1 MNQEK
6 KNGKF
11 KLTGFGPKRRLL
23 VISFFFLLIGGLF
36 ASAAVLGAVSFFPL
50 RFNIFFSRKSPGSEH
65 FLVLLNGFWRLLA
78 SAHRL

>member
-36 ASAAVLGAVSFFPL
+36 ASAAVLGAVSFFSTA
-50 RFNIFFSRKSPGSEH
+50 IQHFF
-65 FLVLLNGFWRLLA
+65 
-78 SAHRL
+78 